1 VLKKLDIMRFIMEIF
16 PSFSTE
22 IGFVLAYFLY
32 FQWLTSASY
41 FLWKTSKGWT
51 IKVWNYPIRL

>member
-1 VLKKLDIMRFIMEIF
+1 VLKLDIMRFIMEIF

-32 FQWLTSASY
+32 F
-41 FLWKTSKGWT
+41 
-51 IKVWNYPIRL
+51 